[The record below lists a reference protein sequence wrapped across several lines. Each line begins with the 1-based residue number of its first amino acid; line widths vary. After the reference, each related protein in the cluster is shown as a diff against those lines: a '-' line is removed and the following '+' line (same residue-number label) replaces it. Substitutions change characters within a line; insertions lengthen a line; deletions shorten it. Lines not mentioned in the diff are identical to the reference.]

1 MTAGDLPHW
10 CKEISPLRSAFVEMT
25 RGVPAATVISS
36 EGTCR
41 YGVDEN
47 RFDDTLSR
55 EISCLHALLTM
66 EE

>member
-1 MTAGDLPHW
+1 MTGEA
-10 CKEISPLRSAFVEMT
+10 S
-25 RGVPAATVISS
+25 AATVISS

>member
-1 MTAGDLPHW
+1 
-10 CKEISPLRSAFVEMT
+10 MT

-41 YGVDEN
+41 YGGVDEN